1 MCKTGEILPIIT
13 RSMTFQVT
21 ARDNRAGGGGIIST
35 TATVNVD
42 GNSGPF
48 KVTAQDSL
56 IAPDWIQNTLETV
69 TWNVA
74 NTDVAPVSAAN
85 VMILLS
91 TDGGQTFP
99 IVLAANTPNDGTE
112 QIVVPNVTTMT
123 ARIKVQPVDNIFFD
137 ISNVD
142 FTIAP
147 LLAAGASVSGRVVTS
162 NGNGISRTFVK
173 LINAS
178 SGETYSATTNQ
189 FGYFRFDELSVGNFY
204 TLTVSSKRYNF
215 PDATQSFTLNGDLAE
230 VTFIGVE

>member
-21 ARDNRAGGGGIIST
+21 ARDNRMGGGGVIST

-56 IAPDWIQNTLETV
+56 IAPDWIINTLETV

-74 NTDVAPVSAAN
+74 NTAVAPVSAAN

-112 QIVVPNVTTMT
+112 QIVVPNTHNN
-123 ARIKVQPVDNIFFD
+123 ARRELKFNRLIISSLIFPTWTLQLPPH
-137 ISNVD
+137 SL
-142 FTIAP
+142 P
-147 LLAAGASVSGRVVTS
+147 GLRSVVVS
-162 NGNGISRTFVK
+162 
-173 LINAS
+173 
-178 SGETYSATTNQ
+178 
-189 FGYFRFDELSVGNFY
+189 
-204 TLTVSSKRYNF
+204 
-215 PDATQSFTLNGDLAE
+215 
-230 VTFIGVE
+230 